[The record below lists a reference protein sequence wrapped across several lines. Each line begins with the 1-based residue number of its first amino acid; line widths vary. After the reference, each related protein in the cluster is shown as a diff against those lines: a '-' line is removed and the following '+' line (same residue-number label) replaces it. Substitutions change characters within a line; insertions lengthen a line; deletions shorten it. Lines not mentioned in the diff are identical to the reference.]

1 MTNAAEIIASGT
13 NILFVT
19 FDSLRH
25 DVARDALADGR
36 TPRLAGLLPG
46 GQWER
51 RQTPGTFTLPAHMAF
66 FSGFLPKLP
75 QPQQPPRLWECRPPA
90 FKDVPAETFVFDA
103 PNLLDGL
110 AMHGYRTVCVGGVT
124 YFSQETPLGSV
135 LPAMFHE
142 AHWRPEFCSPAI
154 ESTRDQA
161 DQALAIADRYDGRQP
176 LFLFVNVSATHVPH
190 GHYLDSST
198 DSVASQAAAL
208 AYADTHVGRL
218 LDGLT
223 ARGRW
228 LVIMC
233 ADHGDAYGDDGY
245 HGRGIAHPAVFNVP
259 FASWVYG

>member
-1 MTNAAEIIASGT
+1 MIDAAQIISSGT

-25 DVARDALADGR
+25 DVAHAAMEEGL
-36 TPRLAGLLPG
+36 TPRLAEFLPG
-46 GQWER
+46 GQWEH

-75 QPQQPPRLWECRPPA
+75 QPQQPARLWECRPPA
-90 FKDVPAETFVFDA
+90 FKEVPPETFVFEA

-110 AMHGYRTVCVGGVT
+110 AMHGYRTVCMGGVT

-135 LPAMFHE
+135 LPALFHE
-142 AHWRPEFCSPAI
+142 AHWRPEFCSPEI
-154 ESTRDQA
+154 DSTRHQV
-161 DQALAIADRYDGRQP
+161 DQALDIADRHTGRGP

-190 GHYLDSST
+190 GHYLGSSQDT
-198 DSVASQAAAL
+198 TASQAAAL
-208 AYADTHVGRL
+208 SYADGHVGRL
-218 LDGLT
+218 LDQL
-223 ARGRW
+223 ASRERW

-245 HGRGIAHPAVFNVP
+245 HGRGIAHPVVWNVP
-259 FASWVYG
+259 FASWVHT